1 MTTPD
6 VRQPGNTSFG
16 YSNARK
22 WLLVIGMLSVFVPF
36 ALHAFDGI
44 NPMFSAWIPHWLF
57 STGFFLSEEAG
68 NMLYVWGAGAA
79 GLVLTVPYFLCWFF
93 SKKHVGWMIGALA
106 LWVIDSILFTINSVA
121 LIALGNLIIIV
132 NLLLRVCALAS
143 LIVGVVFRLRS

>member
-44 NPMFSAWIPHWLF
+44 NPVFSAWIPQLLF
-57 STGFFLSEEAG
+57 SASYVSFEETGNILRACGF
-68 NMLYVWGAGAA
+68 GAV

-132 NLLLRVCALAS
+132 NLLLRVYALAS